1 MVVFAAVIV
10 VVRLYIAMYR
20 QIGSQYKEQHR
31 AYMSEPFLESAHL
44 ARKVADTY
52 RAVTY

>member
-10 VVRLYIAMYR
+10 VVRLNIAMDSEIYA
-20 QIGSQYKEQHR
+20 QNEEQHR
-31 AYMSEPFLESAHL
+31 TYMSEPFLESSHL
-44 ARKVADTY
+44 ACEVADTY

>member
-10 VVRLYIAMYR
+10 VVRLYIAMDSEIYA
-20 QIGSQYKEQHR
+20 QNEEQHR

>member
-1 MVVFAAVIV
+1 MVFAAVIV
-10 VVRLYIAMYR
+10 FLCLYIAMDSEIYA
-20 QIGSQYKEQHR
+20 QNEEQHR
-31 AYMSEPFLESAHL
+31 TYMSEPFLEGSHL